1 MKCEMK
7 WKERKWAPPCDVK
20 GQFFT
25 IYERGATLCNIISC
39 LNFSVDKMLVCHSR
53 MLLKKLFQYLPM
65 TESQALQSTA
75 ALKSLAANFHGNLP
89 PTVLGPVPPS
99 ENPPTQYSKKKEGK
113 KYFSG
118 KRKKEARGMDGF

>member
-1 MKCEMK
+1 
-7 WKERKWAPPCDVK
+7 
-20 GQFFT
+20 
-25 IYERGATLCNIISC
+25 
-39 LNFSVDKMLVCHSR
+39 

-99 ENPPTQYSKKKEGK
+99 EHPPAHYSKKKEARKVIAAKKKKDTLSRQGK
-113 KYFSG
+113 KHCIYFELS
-118 KRKKEARGMDGF
+118 AFCVTFSMWL